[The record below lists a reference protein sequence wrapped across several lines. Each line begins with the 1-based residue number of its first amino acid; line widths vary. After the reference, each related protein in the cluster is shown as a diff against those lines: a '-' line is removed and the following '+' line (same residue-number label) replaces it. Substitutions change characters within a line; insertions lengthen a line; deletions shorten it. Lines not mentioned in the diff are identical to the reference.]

1 MGGGGGGGSC
11 DLRANERPWEK
22 IIYIKDVMTDAH
34 TYGHRDLQTN
44 SAQRGRVGENI
55 YVTCHVSCVIDHV

>member
-1 MGGGGGGGSC
+1 MRGLG
-11 DLRANERPWEK
+11 EK
-22 IIYIKDVMTDAH
+22 IIYIKDVMTDSH
-34 TYGHRDLQTN
+34 TYGHRDLQIN